1 MSFLITFCLS
11 RPFRNH
17 YRAII
22 VQYVYRRRR
31 RNIVF
36 NMYDP
41 VEEET
46 DRKQGSENLERC
58 KQLLKIMGIDS
69 LPVG

>member
-1 MSFLITFCLS
+1 
-11 RPFRNH
+11 
-17 YRAII
+17 
-22 VQYVYRRRR
+22 
-31 RNIVF
+31 
-36 NMYDP
+36 MYDP